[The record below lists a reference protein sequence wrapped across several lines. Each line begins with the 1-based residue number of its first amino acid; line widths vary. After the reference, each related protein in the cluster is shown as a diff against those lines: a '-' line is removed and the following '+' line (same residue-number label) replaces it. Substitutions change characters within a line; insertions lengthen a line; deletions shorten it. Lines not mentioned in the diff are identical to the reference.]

1 MKVASILKLCKVH
14 KGEHYQ
20 NGTCFQL
27 LPCTPLFFYCPWPI
41 WYSQLLINLKMR
53 IYHMYCVI
61 YNYVTIIFSFSC
73 IWVRWVW
80 VSIKTLLVH
89 SMKSPKGAALCV
101 CVFSQDCRFHE
112 LCVKVM
118 RKAPQWWWSFIFLLF
133 PISLVIEN

>member
-27 LPCTPLFFYCPWPI
+27 LPCTPLFSYCPWPI
-41 WYSQLLINLKMR
+41 WYSQLLINLKMC

-61 YNYVTIIFSFSC
+61 YIFSFSC
-73 IWVRWVW
+73 IWVGWMW

-89 SMKSPKGAALCV
+89 SMKSPKGATCCVCV
-101 CVFSQDCRFHE
+101 CVFTRLSLPWIVCESHEKSTQNDGEGFFCCFLFH
-112 LCVKVM
+112 
-118 RKAPQWWWSFIFLLF
+118 
-133 PISLVIEN
+133 